1 MKFRGLPKY
10 INCGLVALAIAGV
23 LMLFYPNDA
32 GLYSF
37 KNLFLLTW
45 IILAIIIA
53 AYSIH
58 DWRLT
63 AKEFLHGKFYGR
75 LFFHFGILLLIIWI
89 MANVVWGLTQ
99 GIFHFAEP
107 ASHSKQN
114 LINAKRAEPRA
125 VEPFTYRGIK
135 YIAPHFKMKNKQVQ
149 RGGFI
154 EAWDIKTNKMLWD
167 LKIYETKYDPKL
179 EQDVQDVYITSL
191 KIEHDKLLITNE
203 WNEIY
208 GLNLETK
215 KVERIMRGSNM
226 NAREGR

>member
-10 INCGLVALAIAGV
+10 VNYGLVALAISGV
-23 LMLFYPNDA
+23 LMLFNPNDA

-63 AKEFLHGKFYGR
+63 AKEFLRGKSYAR

-89 MANVVWGLTQ
+89 MANVVWGLIQ
-99 GIFHFAEP
+99 GIFHSAVP
-107 ASHSKQN
+107 ATHSEQN
-114 LINAKRAEPRA
+114 LIKAKRAEPRA
-125 VEPFTYRGIK
+125 VESVTYRGVK
-135 YIAPHFKMKNKQVQ
+135 YIAPHFKMTNKQVQ

-167 LKIYETKYDPKL
+167 IKIYEAKYDPKL
-179 EQDVQDVYITSL
+179 EQDVQDVFITSL
-191 KIEHDKLLITNE
+191 KIEHGKLLITNE
-203 WNEIY
+203 RNEIY
-208 GLNLETK
+208 ALNLETK
-215 KVERIMRGSNM
+215 KVERIM
-226 NAREGR
+226 